1 MTSILYKKLRS
12 GRLGLIISLVLF
24 VLAILLEKRIN
35 LPQIFSNHLIS
46 IGLTA
51 FFASVFIIIFLWS
64 VKSLPRRERENTL
77 CTKGTYKYF
86 RHPIYAA
93 FLSAFNPGLAFL
105 LNNYIYLI
113 WAILLHPIWHLI
125 INQEEKLLIEI
136 FGNDYINYQTST
148 GRFIPKIIK
157 SRSIT

>member
-1 MTSILYKKLRS
+1 MTNILFKKIKS
-12 GRLGLIISLVLF
+12 GRLGLIISLILF
-24 VLAILLEKRIN
+24 VLAFLFEKRIN

-51 FFASVFIIIFLWS
+51 FFAALFIIIFLWS
-64 VKSLPRRERENTL
+64 VRSLPRRERDNTL
-77 CTKGTYKYF
+77 CAKGAYKYF

-93 FLSAFNPGLAFL
+93 FLSAFNLGLVFL